1 MDNAWRWF
9 FSGIVVGLICTAL
22 ALIVID
28 PVGRFGLR
36 APGLPGL
43 PAVAKTNA
51 PSSPERT
58 FVLVVDESGRVVS
71 QRVELTSETMA
82 SAPTA
87 PAAPSA
93 PGEPTPP
100 PTPTP
105 APTPGLAL
113 GKPVMAKLDQAGYL
127 TAREGTAYVTTRK
140 LELKKVDY
148 KGAVS
153 NQPIDGIKDL
163 GGSRIIDVDITSDG
177 TLYALVVDGPFDWR
191 VFKRA
196 ASANTWSPAG
206 SSSSANWPADVQAM
220 AATDAGA
227 VYLSSSDPGGVYR
240 LEADGTTLRPWV
252 EGGRTLGIDASGD
265 DSKVM
270 FVAPETSP
278 RRPEDQ
284 VRVVQ
289 SGAAQRW
296 LSTYAPC
303 GGPSSTK
310 PSPSLPRD
318 VAILPQ
324 NERGGEAALIVDSS
338 NVVWYQE
345 RFGTGYPVFGV
356 PCESGTDATHLN
368 GPRGVA
374 VDNLGN
380 VFISDPGNGRVVVLP
395 KPGAVPTATPKAKA
409 PPKATEPAE
418 QTPLPTPPS
427 VGSPPPAPL
436 AFVDFGNPGACP
448 PAGRCAE
455 ADVMLPPNITVRPGD
470 SIRFNIRAQSHQV
483 AIFAPGTRV
492 EDINKGILSGIEG
505 TPGANNIVTDPTR
518 RVAESPALPF
528 QQPAPAEWDWD
539 TRGLAPGAYL
549 VICTFKPHLDA
560 GMTGTVVVQ

>member
-36 APGLPGL
+36 APGLPSLSG
-43 PAVAKTNA
+43 VARSAA
-51 PSSPERT
+51 PTSAAERT
-58 FVLVVDESGRVVS
+58 FVLVIDESGHVVS
-71 QRVELTSETMA
+71 QRVELTAEA
-82 SAPTA
+82 APA
-87 PAAPSA
+87 PPAAPSA
-93 PGEPTPP
+93 PAAPGEPAAPL
-100 PTPTP
+100 TPT
-105 APTPGLAL
+105 ATPTPGLTLSKA
-113 GKPVMAKLDQAGYL
+113 VMAKLDQAGYL
-127 TAREGTAYVTTRK
+127 AAREGTAYVTTRK

-153 NQPIDGIKDL
+153 NQSVDGIKDL
-163 GGSRIIDVDITSDG
+163 GGSRIVDVDITSDG

-191 VFKRA
+191 VFKRGAA
-196 ASANTWSPAG
+196 ASTWSAAG
-206 SSSSANWPADVQAM
+206 SSASANWPADVQAM
-220 AATDAGA
+220 AVTDGGA

-284 VRVVQ
+284 VRVVE

-296 LSTYAPC
+296 LSTYAAC
-303 GGPSSTK
+303 GGAASTK

-324 NERGGEAALIVDSS
+324 NERGSEAALVVDSN

-345 RFGTGYPVFGV
+345 RFGPGYPVFGV
-356 PCESGTDATHLN
+356 PCEAGADGTHLN

-409 PPKATEPAE
+409 TPKATEQPEA
-418 QTPLPTPPS
+418 TPLPTPPS

-448 PAGRCAE
+448 PAGRCPE

-470 SIRFNIRAQSHQV
+470 SVRFNVRALSHQV

-492 EDINKGILSGIEG
+492 EDIKTSTLGGIDG
-505 TPGANNIVTDPTR
+505 TPGANNIVTDPAR

-549 VICTFKPHLDA
+549 VICTFKPHLDS
-560 GMTGTVVVQ
+560 